1 MKNFFN
7 RALDNFLEEFFP
19 DPETRS
25 IAKKIIIILL
35 VSVILVFLVPSLA
48 WIIKIVAAIITT
60 IFIITQM
67 KKKR

>member
-19 DPETRS
+19 DSETRS

-48 WIIKIVAAIITT
+48 WIIKIVAAIITA